1 MANEWF
7 LKVKTHF
14 PLILNGFASRDYI
27 FPKRKVWTEF
37 EAAKL
42 AEIFT
47 FSCAAFGLIFSRTWT
62 MAAAACSTSYADR
75 PRILAR
81 LQWWPLF
88 SLYLPAFYHFS
99 FGIKDEKSENFT
111 EADYDFS
118 GVKSEIELQT
128 CEFYEYA
135 RESRA
140 VGVEIEA
147 IKKQTEEKKGQIN
160 FSSRV
165 TSVIQQQSLIMISLR
180 SESDVPETKLTDKW
194 FWASDEVGVR
204 KQLSCWSKW

>member
-1 MANEWF
+1 
-7 LKVKTHF
+7 
-14 PLILNGFASRDYI
+14 
-27 FPKRKVWTEF
+27 
-37 EAAKL
+37 
-42 AEIFT
+42 
-47 FSCAAFGLIFSRTWT
+47 
-62 MAAAACSTSYADR
+62 
-75 PRILAR
+75 
-81 LQWWPLF
+81 
-88 SLYLPAFYHFS
+88 LPAFYHFS

-180 SESDVPETKLTDKW
+180 SESDVPETKLTDK
-194 FWASDEVGVR
+194 
-204 KQLSCWSKW
+204 